1 MTVVYAAFSVLLV
14 LFGAVI
20 MMLEILSSNLM
31 SPYFGGSV
39 FIWGSIISSIMVHLS
54 VGYVLGGY
62 FARKAARTTSLLLLL
77 AAGSVWVILIPS
89 LHPPVCEFIS
99 NAIDD
104 VRYGSLAAMNVIF
117 FVPITIMAMVSPYII
132 GILAEYRRQSRLTA
146 GTILFISTI
155 GSFVGT
161 NVTAFY
167 LINLFPVS
175 GIVRSIGIL
184 CLAVSL
190 LLMFFRIDERLRAGE

>member
-1 MTVVYAAFSVLLV
+1 MTVVYTAFSVLLV